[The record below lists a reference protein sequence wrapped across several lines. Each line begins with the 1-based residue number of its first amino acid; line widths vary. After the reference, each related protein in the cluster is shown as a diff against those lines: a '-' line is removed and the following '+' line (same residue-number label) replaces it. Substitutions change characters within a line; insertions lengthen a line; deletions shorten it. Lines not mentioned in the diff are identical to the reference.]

1 MDSREDLQSNKPP
14 VIVAF
19 SMSQWVENT
28 PAMQETKEILLS
40 HQIQVWSLDWVDS
53 PGDGNGIPL

>member
-1 MDSREDLQSNKPP
+1 MDSREDLQSSKPP

-40 HQIQVWSLDWVDS
+40 HKSRFGPWI
-53 PGDGNGIPL
+53 G